1 MQYFARA
8 IFSFLLIA
16 ATNVSADGDFLLEEV
31 TIIGD
36 RDGARTL
43 LGSAAL
49 VDSGQ
54 VRNEALVDIN
64 KILKTVP
71 GIYIQEEDGYG
82 LRPNIGIRGATSERS
97 SKISLLEDGVMIA
110 PAPYSNPAAYY
121 FPTSARMHAIEVIKG
136 APLLRY
142 GPHTTGGVLN
152 LVSTPIP
159 SQNRGRLRS
168 FAGENGEIDLL
179 VNYGGKLG
187 EWGYLFETAQRRS
200 DGF

>member
-1 MQYFARA
+1 MQYLARA
-8 IFSFLLIA
+8 IFSFLMMA

-71 GIYIQEEDGYG
+71 GIYIQEE
-82 LRPNIGIRGATSERS
+82 
-97 SKISLLEDGVMIA
+97 
-110 PAPYSNPAAYY
+110 
-121 FPTSARMHAIEVIKG
+121 
-136 APLLRY
+136 
-142 GPHTTGGVLN
+142 
-152 LVSTPIP
+152 
-159 SQNRGRLRS
+159 
-168 FAGENGEIDLL
+168 
-179 VNYGGKLG
+179 
-187 EWGYLFETAQRRS
+187 
-200 DGF
+200 

>member
-64 KILKTVP
+64 KILKQFQA
-71 GIYIQEEDGYG
+71 YIFKRKTDMAFARILVFAELPLSV
-82 LRPNIGIRGATSERS
+82 LRRLVC
-97 SKISLLEDGVMIA
+97 SKTE
-110 PAPYSNPAAYY
+110 
-121 FPTSARMHAIEVIKG
+121 
-136 APLLRY
+136 
-142 GPHTTGGVLN
+142 
-152 LVSTPIP
+152 
-159 SQNRGRLRS
+159 
-168 FAGENGEIDLL
+168 
-179 VNYGGKLG
+179 
-187 EWGYLFETAQRRS
+187 
-200 DGF
+200 